1 MKKSKTT
8 NPPGTDVFYRH
19 REEYQKYLHLTESV
33 QRELLADVEELGSQ
47 EGWGDEISEGVKDWL
62 NDTDAIWRL
71 LRVSFKVQ
79 YNDMPENWTDLIAT
93 PV

>member
-1 MKKSKTT
+1 MAKSKTT
-8 NPPGTDVFYRH
+8 SPPGTDVFHRH

-71 LRVSFKVQ
+71 LRVRWRTI
-79 YNDMPENWTDLIAT
+79 Y
-93 PV
+93 